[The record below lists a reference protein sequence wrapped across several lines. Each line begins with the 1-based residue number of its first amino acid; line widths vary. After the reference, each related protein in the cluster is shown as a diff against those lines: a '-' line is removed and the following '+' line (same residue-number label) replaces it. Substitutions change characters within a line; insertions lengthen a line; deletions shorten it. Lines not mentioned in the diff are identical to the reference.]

1 MKTSVIY
8 ARVSSTGDR
17 QTTDRQVADL
27 QRYVNIN
34 EMELVKV
41 FEEKMSG
48 AKENRPVLT
57 DCINFCITHHI
68 HTLCVSEISRLG
80 RSTKIVVNTI
90 DELSRAGVNVY
101 IQNLPLCSLN
111 EDGQPNPIAKM
122 ITAVLSSFAEIERDN
137 IRYRLNSGREL
148 AKTKGVKMG
157 RKVGSVKSKEKKAD
171 EYATVIRSLRKGKS
185 IRDTA
190 KLCEVSIST
199 VQRVKREFFS

>member
-1 MKTSVIY
+1 MRTAVIY

-57 DCINFCITHHI
+57 DCINFCITHRI

>member
-1 MKTSVIY
+1 MRTAVIY

-199 VQRVKREFFS
+199 VQRVKREFCS

>member
-1 MKTSVIY
+1 MKTAVIY

-57 DCINFCITHHI
+57 ECINFCITNHI

-190 KLCEVSIST
+190 KLCEVSTST